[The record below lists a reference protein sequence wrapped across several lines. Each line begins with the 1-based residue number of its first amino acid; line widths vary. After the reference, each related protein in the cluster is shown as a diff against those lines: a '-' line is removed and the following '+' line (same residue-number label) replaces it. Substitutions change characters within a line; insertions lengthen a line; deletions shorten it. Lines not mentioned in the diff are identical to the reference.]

1 MNGKVS
7 LLGVPL
13 DLGASRRGVDMGPSA
28 LRVTGLAGRLR
39 ALGYEVED
47 TGDIDVP
54 LPEEVGPGD
63 AKLKY
68 AKPIAAVCR
77 ELCERVYKA
86 LSAGRVPVT
95 LGGDHS
101 LAMGSVAGTSKYFR
115 EKGKKIG
122 LIWFDAHGDMN
133 TPETTESGNVHGMP
147 LSHLLGL
154 GDEELATI
162 GGFKGKILSSN
173 TCLIGIR
180 DLDEAEKKIIVESS
194 VQVFTMKDVDRHGVS
209 HVIDEAIEHASRGTD
224 GLHVSFDVDAIDPSD
239 ALGTGTPKKGGLT
252 YREAHLCLEL
262 IADSKLLRALDM
274 VEVNPILDTRN
285 STAELASGL
294 ILSALG
300 QRIF

>member
-1 MNGKVS
+1 MGKVS
-7 LLGVPL
+7 LIGVPL

-28 LRVTGLAGRLR
+28 IRVTGLADRLR
-39 ALGYEVED
+39 KLGLEVED

-54 LPEEVGPGD
+54 LPEEVEAGD
-63 AKLKY
+63 PKRKY
-68 AKPIAAVCR
+68 ARPIAAVCR
-77 ELCERVYKA
+77 ELCDRVHRA
-86 LSAGRVPVT
+86 LSADRVPVT

-101 LAMGSVAGTSKYFR
+101 IAMGSVAGTSKFFR
-115 EKGKKIG
+115 DKGKKIG
-122 LIWFDAHGDMN
+122 LLWFDAHGDMN
-133 TPETTESGNVHGMP
+133 TPGTTESGNIHGMP
-147 LSHLLGL
+147 LSHLLGM
-154 GDEELATI
+154 GDEDLASI
-162 GGFKGKILSSN
+162 GGFKGKVLSSN
-173 TCLIGIR
+173 ACLVGIR

-194 VQVFTMKDVDRHGVS
+194 VQVFTMKDIDRHGVS

-262 IADSKLLRALDM
+262 IADSKLLRSIDM
-274 VEVNPILDTRN
+274 VEVNPILDIRN

>member
-1 MNGKVS
+1 MSKVS
-7 LLGVPL
+7 LIGVPL

-28 LRVTGLAGRLR
+28 LRVTGLAARIR
-39 ALGYEVED
+39 KLGYEVED

-54 LPEEVGPGD
+54 LPEEVETGD
-63 AKLKY
+63 GHLKY
-68 AKPIAAVCR
+68 GAPIAAVCK
-77 ELCERVYKA
+77 ELCDRVHA
-86 LSAGRVPVT
+86 SLSAGSLPVT

-101 LAMGSVAGTSKYFR
+101 LAMGSISGASKFFR

-122 LIWFDAHGDMN
+122 LLWFDAHGDMN
-133 TPETTESGNVHGMP
+133 TPATTETGNVHGMP
-147 LSHLLGL
+147 LSHLLGM
-154 GDEELATI
+154 GNDELASI

-180 DLDEAEKKIIVESS
+180 DLDEAEKKLIVESS
-194 VQVFTMKDVDRHGVS
+194 IQVFTMKDVDRHGVS
-209 HVIDEAIEHASRGTD
+209 HVIDEAIDHATRGTE

-239 ALGTGTPKKGGLT
+239 ARGTGTPKKGGLT

-262 IADSKLLRALDM
+262 IADSKLLRSMDM
-274 VEVNPILDTRN
+274 VEVNPILDVRN
-285 STAELASGL
+285 TTGELAAGL